1 MHNAA
6 VLVVLQT
13 QEVDLTNGK
22 RKGENGKLFVNRS
35 SFNVQNRIME
45 NIENI
50 QLNTKEEVVARAQ
63 ELAQAELIPEKAD
76 VEQLKQLFY
85 RYHNQALQQARQ
97 EYIEQ
102 GGDPA
107 TYVPVMDPQEETFRQ
122 AMQAI
127 RERRAAEQL
136 RLQEER
142 AENLQR
148 KTAILEQ
155 IQQLTTTPEEVGANF
170 DQFKQLQQA
179 WKEIGAVPAEQSTEI
194 WKNYQLYT
202 EQFYDLLKL
211 GHEMRDYDFRK
222 NLEIKTDL
230 CEKAEA
236 LLAVEDVIS
245 AFGQLQALH
254 QQWKETGPVERDL
267 REELWARF
275 KNASTEINKRHQAH
289 FEGIKAR
296 EAENLEKK
304 TALCEQAEALLS
316 QTEAEGKKT
325 EWDALTKQVLELQAQ
340 WRTIGFAPQ
349 KQNTAIFERFRQ
361 TCDQFFTR
369 KAEFYKNIKDG
380 QAENLEKKK
389 ALVAK
394 AQELSTSTDWRA
406 TTDALVALQKEWKAT
421 GPVPRKYSDQL
432 WKEFTTA
439 CDTFFDAKKQANS
452 GERDQQKQNL
462 RQKQEITA
470 QLQALLE
477 GEGEVNLDA
486 VKELQAKWNA
496 VGHVPFKEKDQAYT
510 QYRQVCDQ
518 LYDRARGA
526 RIQARTAGRFQ
537 KIQEAAGG
545 DRQRMQRIYEQLQAE
560 IRTYENNIGF
570 LTASSKKGNSLVDQ
584 MQKKVEAL
592 KAELA
597 IMAQKM
603 KEEK

>member
-1 MHNAA
+1 
-6 VLVVLQT
+6 
-13 QEVDLTNGK
+13 
-22 RKGENGKLFVNRS
+22 
-35 SFNVQNRIME
+35 ME

-63 ELAQAELIPEKAD
+63 ELAQAEIIPEKGD
-76 VEQLKQLFY
+76 VEMLKQLFY

-107 TYVPVMDPQEETFRQ
+107 AYVPVMDPQEETFRQ

-136 RLQEER
+136 RIQEER
-142 AENLQR
+142 ADNLQR

-267 REELWARF
+267 REDLWTRF

-296 EAENLEKK
+296 EAENLAQK
-304 TALCEQAEALLS
+304 TALCEQAEALLQ
-316 QTEAEGKKT
+316 QTEAEGKKI
-325 EWDALTKQVLELQAQ
+325 EWDALTKQILELQTQ

-349 KQNTAIFERFRQ
+349 KQNSTIFERFRQ

-406 TTDALVALQKEWKAT
+406 TTDALVALQKEWKTT
-421 GPVPRKYSDQL
+421 GPVSRKYSDQL

-439 CDTFFDAKKQANS
+439 CDAFFDAKKQANS

-462 RQKQEITA
+462 KQKQEITA
-470 QLQALLE
+470 QLQALLAT
-477 GEGEVNLDA
+477 EGEVNLDE

-510 QYRQVCDQ
+510 QYREVCDQ

-603 KEEK
+603 KEAK

>member
-1 MHNAA
+1 
-6 VLVVLQT
+6 
-13 QEVDLTNGK
+13 
-22 RKGENGKLFVNRS
+22 
-35 SFNVQNRIME
+35 ME

-107 TYVPVMDPQEETFRQ
+107 AYVPVMDPQEETFRQ

-236 LLAVEDVIS
+236 LVAVEDVIS

-267 REELWARF
+267 REDLWARF

-316 QTEAEGKKT
+316 QTETEGKKI
-325 EWDALTKQVLELQAQ
+325 EWDALTKQVLELQTQ

-369 KAEFYKNIKDG
+369 KAEFYKNIKEG

-421 GPVPRKYSDQL
+421 GPVSRKYSDQL

-439 CDTFFDAKKQANS
+439 CDAFFDAKKKANS

-462 RQKQEITA
+462 QQKQEITA
-470 QLQALLE
+470 QLQALLDT
-477 GEGEVNLDA
+477 EGEVNLDE
-486 VKELQAKWNA
+486 VKALQAKWNA

-526 RIQARTAGRFQ
+526 RIQARTAGRFH
-537 KIQEAAGG
+537 KIQEVAGG

-603 KEEK
+603 KEVK

>member
-1 MHNAA
+1 MK
-6 VLVVLQT
+6 T
-13 QEVDLTNGK
+13 
-22 RKGENGKLFVNRS
+22 ENYSLIVHLSTFK
-35 SFNVQNRIME
+35 
-45 NIENI
+45 IEL

-202 EQFYDLLKL
+202 EQYYDLLKL

-316 QTEAEGKKT
+316 QTEAEGKKI

-361 TCDQFFTR
+361 TCDHFFTR

-496 VGHVPFKEKDQAYT
+496 VGHVPFKDKDQAYT

-537 KIQEAAGG
+537 KIQEVAGG

>member
-1 MHNAA
+1 
-6 VLVVLQT
+6 
-13 QEVDLTNGK
+13 
-22 RKGENGKLFVNRS
+22 
-35 SFNVQNRIME
+35 ME

-254 QQWKETGPVERDL
+254 LQWKETGPVERDL

-496 VGHVPFKEKDQAYT
+496 VGHVPFKDKDQAYT

>member
-1 MHNAA
+1 
-6 VLVVLQT
+6 
-13 QEVDLTNGK
+13 
-22 RKGENGKLFVNRS
+22 
-35 SFNVQNRIME
+35 ME
-45 NIENI
+45 NTENI

-63 ELAQAELIPEKAD
+63 ELAQTEIIPEKGD
-76 VEQLKQLFY
+76 VEMLKQLFY

-107 TYVPVMDPQEETFRQ
+107 AYVPVMDPQEETFRQ

-142 AENLQR
+142 ADNLQR

-267 REELWARF
+267 REDLWTRF

-296 EAENLEKK
+296 EAENLAQK
-304 TALCEQAEALLS
+304 TALCEQAEALLQ
-316 QTEAEGKKT
+316 QTEGEGKKI

-349 KQNTAIFERFRQ
+349 KQNGTVFERFRQ

-389 ALVAK
+389 ALIAK

-406 TTDALVALQKEWKAT
+406 TTDALVALQKEWKTT
-421 GPVPRKYSDQL
+421 GPVSRKYSDQL

-439 CDTFFDAKKQANS
+439 CDAFFDAKKQANS

-462 RQKQEITA
+462 QQKQEITA

-477 GEGEVNLDA
+477 AEGEVNLDE

-603 KEEK
+603 KEAK

>member
-1 MHNAA
+1 
-6 VLVVLQT
+6 
-13 QEVDLTNGK
+13 
-22 RKGENGKLFVNRS
+22 
-35 SFNVQNRIME
+35 ME

-63 ELAQAELIPEKAD
+63 ELAQAEFIPEKGD
-76 VEQLKQLFY
+76 VELLKQLFY

-122 AMQAI
+122 AMLAI

-142 AENLQR
+142 AENLLR

-155 IQQLTTTPEEVGANF
+155 IQQLTTTPEEVGAHF

-222 NLEIKTDL
+222 NLETKTEL

-236 LLAVEDVIS
+236 LQNVEDVIS

-254 QQWKETGPVERDL
+254 QQWKETGPVERDK
-267 REELWARF
+267 REDLWTRF

-296 EAENLEKK
+296 EEENLAQK
-304 TALCEQAEALLS
+304 TALCEQ
-316 QTEAEGKKT
+316 TEAVLAQIETTGKKNDW
-325 EWDALTKQVLELQAQ
+325 EALTKQVIEYQNQ
-340 WRTIGFAPQ
+340 WRTIGYAPQ
-349 KQNTAIFERFRQ
+349 KQNAAIFERFRQ
-361 TCDQFFTR
+361 ACDQFFTR
-369 KAEFYKNIKDG
+369 KAEYFKSLKEG
-380 QAENLEKKK
+380 QIENLEKKK
-389 ALVAK
+389 ALVQK
-394 AQELSTSTDWRA
+394 AQEMSTSTDWRA
-406 TTDALVALQKEWKAT
+406 ATEAFVALQKEWKAT
-421 GPVPRKYSDQL
+421 GPIPRKYSDQL
-432 WKEFTTA
+432 WKEFTAA
-439 CDTFFDAKKQANS
+439 CDAFFDAKKQANS
-452 GERDQQKQNL
+452 GERDVQKQNL
-462 RQKQEITA
+462 QKKQELTA
-470 QLQALLE
+470 QLQAM
-477 GEGEVNLDA
+477 LDA
-486 VKELQAKWNA
+486 EGDVSMDQVKELQAQWNA
-496 VGHVPFKEKDQAYT
+496 VGHVPFKEKDNCYT
-510 QYRQVCDQ
+510 QYRQVCDK
-518 LYDRARGA
+518 LYERSRNA
-526 RIQARTAGRFQ
+526 RIQERTANRFQ
-537 KIQEAAGG
+537 KIQESAGG

-584 MQKKVEAL
+584 LQKKVDAL

-603 KEEK
+603 KETK

>member
-1 MHNAA
+1 
-6 VLVVLQT
+6 
-13 QEVDLTNGK
+13 
-22 RKGENGKLFVNRS
+22 
-35 SFNVQNRIME
+35 ME

-102 GGDPA
+102 GGDPT

-155 IQQLTTTPEEVGANF
+155 IQQLTTTPEEVGTNF

-267 REELWARF
+267 REDLWARF

-296 EAENLEKK
+296 EAENLAQK
-304 TALCEQAEALLS
+304 TALCEQAEALLQ
-316 QTEAEGKKT
+316 QTEGEGKKI

-349 KQNTAIFERFRQ
+349 KQNSVIFERFRQ

-406 TTDALVALQKEWKAT
+406 TTDAMVALQKEWKAT

-432 WKEFTTA
+432 WKEFTAA
-439 CDTFFDAKKQANS
+439 CDAFFDAKKQANS

-462 RQKQEITA
+462 QQKQEITA
-470 QLQALLE
+470 QLQALLDT
-477 GEGEVNLDA
+477 EGEVNLDE
-486 VKELQAKWNA
+486 VKALQAKWNA
-496 VGHVPFKEKDQAYT
+496 VGHVPFKDKDQAYT

-518 LYDRARGA
+518 LYDRARDA

-603 KEEK
+603 KEAK

>member
-1 MHNAA
+1 
-6 VLVVLQT
+6 
-13 QEVDLTNGK
+13 
-22 RKGENGKLFVNRS
+22 
-35 SFNVQNRIME
+35 ME

-107 TYVPVMDPQEETFRQ
+107 AYVPVMDPQEETFRQ

-296 EAENLEKK
+296 EAENLAQK
-304 TALCEQAEALLS
+304 TALCEQAEALLL
-316 QTEAEGKKT
+316 QTESDGKKI

-470 QLQALLE
+470 QLQALLDT
-477 GEGEVNLDA
+477 EGEVNLDE
-486 VKELQAKWNA
+486 VKALQAKWNA

-603 KEEK
+603 KEAN

>member
-1 MHNAA
+1 
-6 VLVVLQT
+6 
-13 QEVDLTNGK
+13 
-22 RKGENGKLFVNRS
+22 
-35 SFNVQNRIME
+35 ME

-85 RYHNQALQQARQ
+85 RYHNQALQHARQ

-316 QTEAEGKKT
+316 QTEGEGKKI

-361 TCDQFFTR
+361 TCDHFFTR

-394 AQELSTSTDWRA
+394 AQELSASTDWRA
-406 TTDALVALQKEWKAT
+406 TTDALVALQKE
-421 GPVPRKYSDQL
+421 
-432 WKEFTTA
+432 
-439 CDTFFDAKKQANS
+439 
-452 GERDQQKQNL
+452 
-462 RQKQEITA
+462 
-470 QLQALLE
+470 
-477 GEGEVNLDA
+477 
-486 VKELQAKWNA
+486 
-496 VGHVPFKEKDQAYT
+496 
-510 QYRQVCDQ
+510 
-518 LYDRARGA
+518 
-526 RIQARTAGRFQ
+526 
-537 KIQEAAGG
+537 
-545 DRQRMQRIYEQLQAE
+545 
-560 IRTYENNIGF
+560 
-570 LTASSKKGNSLVDQ
+570 
-584 MQKKVEAL
+584 
-592 KAELA
+592 
-597 IMAQKM
+597 
-603 KEEK
+603 

>member
-1 MHNAA
+1 
-6 VLVVLQT
+6 
-13 QEVDLTNGK
+13 
-22 RKGENGKLFVNRS
+22 
-35 SFNVQNRIME
+35 ME

-107 TYVPVMDPQEETFRQ
+107 AYVPVMDPQEETFRQ

-236 LLAVEDVIS
+236 LVAVEDVIS

-267 REELWARF
+267 REDLWARF

-316 QTEAEGKKT
+316 QTEAEGKKI
-325 EWDALTKQVLELQAQ
+325 EWDALTKQVLELQTQ

-361 TCDQFFTR
+361 TCDHFFTR
-369 KAEFYKNIKDG
+369 KAEFYKNIKEG

-406 TTDALVALQKEWKAT
+406 TTDAMVALQKEWKAT

-496 VGHVPFKEKDQAYT
+496 VGHVPFKDKDQAYT

-537 KIQEAAGG
+537 KIQEVAGG

-603 KEEK
+603 KEVK

>member
-1 MHNAA
+1 
-6 VLVVLQT
+6 
-13 QEVDLTNGK
+13 
-22 RKGENGKLFVNRS
+22 
-35 SFNVQNRIME
+35 ME
-45 NIENI
+45 NTENI
-50 QLNTKEEVVARAQ
+50 QLNTKEEVAARAQ

-107 TYVPVMDPQEETFRQ
+107 AYVPVMDPQEETFRQ

-304 TALCEQAEALLS
+304 TALCEQAEALLQ
-316 QTEAEGKKT
+316 QTEAEGKKI

-394 AQELSTSTDWRA
+394 AQELSASTDWRA

-496 VGHVPFKEKDQAYT
+496 VGHVPFKDKDQAYT

-603 KEEK
+603 KEAN

>member
-1 MHNAA
+1 M
-6 VLVVLQT
+6 
-13 QEVDLTNGK
+13 
-22 RKGENGKLFVNRS
+22 KGETL
-35 SFNVQNRIME
+35 NVQHRIME

-63 ELAQAELIPEKAD
+63 DLAQAELIPEKND
-76 VEQLKQLFY
+76 VEMLKQLFY

-107 TYVPVMDPQEETFRQ
+107 AYVPVMDPQEETFRQ
-122 AMQAI
+122 AMQTI

-136 RLQEER
+136 RIQEER
-142 AENLQR
+142 ADNLQR

-155 IQQLTTTPEEVGANF
+155 IQQLATTPEEAGANF
-170 DQFKQLQQA
+170 EQFKQLQQA
-179 WKEIGAVPAEQSTEI
+179 WKEIGSVPAEQSTEI

-202 EQFYDLLKL
+202 EQYYDLLKL

-222 NLEIKTDL
+222 NLETKIDL

-236 LLAVEDVIS
+236 LLNVEDVIS

-254 QQWKETGPVERDL
+254 QQWKEAGPVERDL
-267 REELWARF
+267 REELWTRF

-296 EAENLEKK
+296 EAENLAQK
-304 TALCEQAEALLS
+304 TTICETAEALLQ
-316 QTEAEGKKT
+316 QTEAQEKKI
-325 EWDALTKQVLELQAQ
+325 EWEALTKQVLDLQAQ
-340 WRTIGFAPQ
+340 WRTIGYAPQ
-349 KQNTAIFERFRQ
+349 KHNSAIFERFRQ
-361 TCDQFFTR
+361 ACDQFFTR

-380 QAENLEKKK
+380 QAENMEKKK
-389 ALVAK
+389 ALVQK

-439 CDTFFDAKKQANS
+439 CDAFFDAKKQANS
-452 GERDQQKQNL
+452 GERDVQKQNL
-462 RQKQEITA
+462 QKKQEITA
-470 QLQALLE
+470 TLQAMLDTE
-477 GEGEVNLDA
+477 GDINLDE
-486 VKELQAKWNA
+486 VKELQAQWSA

-518 LYDRARGA
+518 IYDRARGA

-584 MQKKVEAL
+584 MQKKVDAL
-592 KAELA
+592 KTELN

-603 KEEK
+603 KETK

>member
-1 MHNAA
+1 
-6 VLVVLQT
+6 
-13 QEVDLTNGK
+13 
-22 RKGENGKLFVNRS
+22 
-35 SFNVQNRIME
+35 ME

-325 EWDALTKQVLELQAQ
+325 EWDAITKQVLELQAQ

-496 VGHVPFKEKDQAYT
+496 VGHVPFKDKDQAYT

-584 MQKKVEAL
+584 MQKKAEAL

>member
-1 MHNAA
+1 
-6 VLVVLQT
+6 
-13 QEVDLTNGK
+13 
-22 RKGENGKLFVNRS
+22 
-35 SFNVQNRIME
+35 ME

-107 TYVPVMDPQEETFRQ
+107 AYVPVMDPQEETFRQ

-267 REELWARF
+267 REDLWARF

-296 EAENLEKK
+296 EAENLAQK
-304 TALCEQAEALLS
+304 TALCEQAEALLL
-316 QTEAEGKKT
+316 QTEGEGKKI

-361 TCDQFFTR
+361 TCDHFFTR

-477 GEGEVNLDA
+477 AGDEVNLDA

-603 KEEK
+603 KEAN